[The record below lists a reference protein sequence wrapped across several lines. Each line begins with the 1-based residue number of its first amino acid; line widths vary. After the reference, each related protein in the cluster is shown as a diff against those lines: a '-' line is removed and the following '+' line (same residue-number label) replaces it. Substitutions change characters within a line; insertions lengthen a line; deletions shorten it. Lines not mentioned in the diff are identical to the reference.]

1 MSGFQGMD
9 FGGLGDGFGF
19 DLARLQELL
28 SWREGPVNWP
38 LAKETARSIAG
49 EPRPILGDMSAQS
62 AWNDAVL
69 TADTWLAPHTNL
81 PSVPGPAKALSPH
94 EWIDLATGPNGIA
107 RYVEPVATGM
117 HKALAKGI
125 SQEGGLGISMGD
137 MSAHVTPISA
147 MATGIQVG
155 QIAGHLATQ
164 LVGAWDLSVP
174 TLMTDTVAVIGGVST
189 ELATTNG
196 FDPRE
201 VEFVL
206 ALRECAHRRLFTGVP
221 WLLDHLTGELR
232 AYGEAADFNIEA
244 LMAGFGDMSAMDPAQ
259 MNDPEVMQRM
269 AEQAEQIH
277 NQRSPEQEAIQERLQ
292 TLITL
297 IHGYTD
303 VLVRRAGEGRL
314 PNLGVILNVFE
325 ERSAQPGTGEQFM
338 VNLLGLNLHPEDV
351 NQGTT
356 FCDAVER
363 ARGASGLD
371 RVWAAAEHLPTY
383 GEVMNPR
390 RWLLRVASEDAASG
404 TETELPEVD
413 FVVPEDLSE
422 LDDL

>member
-1 MSGFQGMD
+1 MSGFPGMD

-19 DLARLQELL
+19 DLSRLQELL

-49 EPRPILGDMSAQS
+49 DPRPMLGDMSAQA

-81 PSVPGPAKALSPH
+81 PSVSGPAKALSPH

-117 HKALAKGI
+117 HEALTKGI
-125 SQEGGLGISMGD
+125 TQESGIGIGIGD
-137 MSAHVTPISA
+137 MGPHVAPITA
-147 MATGIQVG
+147 MATGMQVG

-164 LVGAWDLSVP
+164 LAGAWDLSVP
-174 TLMTDTVAVIGGVST
+174 TLLTDTVAVIGGVST
-189 ELATTNG
+189 ELAQANG
-196 FDPRE
+196 LDPRE
-201 VEFVL
+201 MEFVL

-221 WLLDHLTGELR
+221 WLLDHLTNELR
-232 AYGEAADFNIEA
+232 AYGQAAEFNIEA
-244 LMAGFGDMSAMDPAQ
+244 LMAGFGDMSTMNPEMLSDPDAMR
-259 MNDPEVMQRM
+259 RM
-269 AEQAEQIH
+269 AEQAEQMH
-277 NQRSPEQEAIQERLQ
+277 TQRSAEQEEIQERLQ
-292 TLITL
+292 TLVAL
-297 IHGYTD
+297 IHGYTE

-314 PNLGVILNVFE
+314 PNLDVIMNIFN
-325 ERSAQPGTGEQFM
+325 ERAKQPGAGEQFM
-338 VNLLGLNLHPEDV
+338 INMLGLNMHPDDIT
-351 NQGTT
+351 QGTI
-356 FCDAVER
+356 FCDAVMR
-363 ARGASGLD
+363 ARGAAGLD
-371 RVWAAAEHLPTY
+371 RVWAAAEHLPTS

-390 RWLLRVASEDAASG
+390 RWLLRVAGEDAAAG
-404 TETELPEVD
+404 TQSDLPEVD